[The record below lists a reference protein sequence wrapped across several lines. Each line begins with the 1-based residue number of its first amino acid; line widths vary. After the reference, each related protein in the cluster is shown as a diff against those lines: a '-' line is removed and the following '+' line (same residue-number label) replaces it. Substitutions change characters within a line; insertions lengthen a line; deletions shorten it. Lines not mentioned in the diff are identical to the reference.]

1 MATAIDWSQLPG
13 LQPIQG
19 STPSNLNPFGSLAPA
34 SNADQLS
41 RSGGSGVNWGTVGQA
56 GAIAAPLL
64 ATAFAPSIPN
74 ITGDVNTIRGNA
86 QTENQQGHALAAKG
100 TSTLDPALRYFQQ
113 LLSGDPGT
121 ALSAT
126 QPDRARVID
135 QYDAARKAIA
145 TTTPR
150 GGGSASTINKS
161 RFQEASDLGNLTAT
175 ARNNAANTSASLG
188 LDLSKTGLTAEQ
200 QSQQILA
207 ETLSPMLNQE
217 SQDTAS
223 TWKTVG
229 SIAAIAAMFL

>member
-1 MATAIDWSQLPG
+1 MAIDWSQLPG
-13 LQPIQG
+13 LQPIQ
-19 STPSNLNPFGSLAPA
+19 TDPNYNVPA
-34 SNADQLS
+34 IGTLPQ
-41 RSGGSGVNWGTVGQA
+41 GGSSGAMNQGFDWGKAGKI
-56 GAIAAPLL
+56 GAIAAPAL

-74 ITGDVNTIRGNA
+74 ITGDVNTIRSNA
-86 QTENQQGHALAAKG
+86 QTQNLQGSRLAAQGK
-100 TSTLDPALRYFQQ
+100 STLDPALRYFQQ

-121 ALSAT
+121 ALQAT

-150 GGGSASTINKS
+150 GGGSASTINES
-161 RFQEASDLGNLTAT
+161 RVKEASDLGTLTAS
-175 ARNNAANTSASLG
+175 ARANAANTAASLG
-188 LDLSKTGLTAEQ
+188 LDLSKTGLTAEE

-207 ETLSPMLNQE
+207 ETLGPTLNQE
-217 SQDTAS
+217 NQDTAN